1 VLRAAELHFYTVMK
15 NIEFAS
21 KNGVFDM
28 NSFICEC
35 DAAVSGE
42 PLPEYTEEE
51 ELQAPAPAPVEI
63 PAPAVPVADGTDPI
77 TYHPLEE
84 VLCDLRMGKLI
95 LMTDDP
101 HRENEAD
108 LVCAGQFATP
118 QNINFMATH
127 ARGLICVPMAP
138 EKVDSL
144 GLPMQAQH
152 NTEKLHTAFTVSVD
166 AKEGTTT
173 GISAFERSITTMK
186 LADPKATLDDF
197 VQPGHCFPLRAVE
210 GGVIR
215 RAGHTEG
222 TVDMLRIA
230 GLEPVGVCC
239 EIMKEDGTMARLGE
253 LGEFQRKFGLKACS
267 LAQII
272 EHRQHTEKLIIKE
285 EVVKLPTDFG
295 EFTCHSY
302 HSKVD
307 GQTHLALVH
316 GEIAPSKPVLCRVH
330 SECLTGD
337 VFGSRRCDCGSQLHT
352 AMRRIA
358 QEGGVLLYLRQEGRG
373 IGLSAKLHAY
383 KLQEQGLDTVDAN
396 IELGFAPDLRDYGVG
411 AQILRDLGITKLR
424 LLTNNPKKIVG
435 LAGHGLEVVEQM
447 PISIPA
453 HKDNKAYLDT
463 KRDRMGHIL

>member
-1 VLRAAELHFYTVMK
+1 MRAAELIFFTAMK
-15 NIEFAS
+15 NIEFSS
-21 KNGVFDM
+21 KNGVFDI

-42 PLPEYTEEE
+42 PLPVVEPTMPEPPAQEEK
-51 ELQAPAPAPVEI
+51 QPVV
-63 PAPAVPVADGTDPI
+63 AKVPVADGPDPI
-77 TYHPLEE
+77 VYHPLEE

-138 EKVDSL
+138 ERVDAL
-144 GLPMQAQH
+144 CLPMQAQH

-186 LADPKATLDDF
+186 LADPKSTLDDF

-230 GLEPVGVCC
+230 GMEPVGVCC

-253 LGEFQRKFGLKACS
+253 LGAFQRQFGLKACS

-272 EHRQHTEKLIIKE
+272 EHRQHTETLIIKE
-285 EVVKLPTDFG
+285 EVVKLPTEFG

-316 GEIAPSKPVLCRVH
+316 GDIDPEKPILCRVH

-352 AMRRIA
+352 AMRRVA
-358 QEGGVLLYLRQEGRG
+358 QEGGIILYLRQEGRG

-396 IELGFAPDLRDYGVG
+396 IQLGFAPDLRDYGVG
-411 AQILRDLGITKLR
+411 AQILRDLGVRKLR
-424 LLTNNPKKIVG
+424 LLTNNPRKIVG
-435 LAGHGLEVVEQM
+435 LAGHGMEVVEQL

-453 HKDNKAYLDT
+453 HEDNQAYLDT
-463 KRDRMGHIL
+463 KRERMGHMI

>member
-1 VLRAAELHFYTVMK
+1 
-15 NIEFAS
+15 
-21 KNGVFDM
+21 M

-42 PLPEYTEEE
+42 PLPEPPETEQPAAAAQPVV
-51 ELQAPAPAPVEI
+51 LPPAP
-63 PAPAVPVADGTDPI
+63 VPVADGTDPI
-77 TYHPLEE
+77 VYHPLEE

-138 EKVDSL
+138 EKVDGL
-144 GLPMQAQH
+144 GLPMQARH

-166 AKEGTTT
+166 AREGTTT

-253 LGEFQRKFGLKACS
+253 LGAFQRKFGLKACS

-272 EHRQHTEKLIIKE
+272 EHRQHTEKLIVKE
-285 EVVKLPTDFG
+285 EVVKLPTDYGDFM
-295 EFTCHSY
+295 CHSY

-316 GEIAPSKPVLCRVH
+316 GELNTEQPVLCRVH

-358 QEGGVLLYLRQEGRG
+358 QEGGILLYLRQEGRG

-383 KLQEQGLDTVDAN
+383 KLQEQGMDTVDAN
-396 IELGFAPDLRDYGVG
+396 IRLGFAPDLRDYGVG
-411 AQILRDLGITKLR
+411 AQILRDLGVQKLR

-453 HKDNKAYLDT
+453 HADNKHYLDT
-463 KRDRMGHIL
+463 KRDRMGHLI